1 MRALAVAAMV
11 VAALYVLRL
20 EHGPRP
26 VDVARENQDGNA
38 ESAVRGLAP
47 GSGTTEAAH
56 GLETLAE
63 VEQAQPSVVLPAQGA
78 PGAAFFPE
86 ATVVATW
93 AGPVDEDGY
102 HKVVK
107 TLETDL
113 THPFVRLVE
122 TYAVEGELEVLQ
134 SQVAMVANQLLLQR
148 PENVSEALFLT
159 ALQGAGA
166 IDVKPVGA
174 GYLAT
179 FEARPA
185 EPNALD
191 VFRDRVREAV
201 GTETVVEPNY
211 IRKLI

>member
-1 MRALAVAAMV
+1 MRALVVSMML

-20 EHGPRP
+20 GHGHRP
-26 VDVARENQDGNA
+26 LEVWSENREASA
-38 ESAVRGLAP
+38 ESAARMLAP
-47 GSGTTEAAH
+47 GTGSALAAP

-63 VEQAQPSVVLPAQGA
+63 VEQAQPSVVLPSQGA
-78 PGAAFFPE
+78 PGSAFFPE

-93 AGPVDEDGY
+93 ASPVDEDGY

-148 PENVSEALFLT
+148 PENVSEAFFLS

-166 IDVKPVGA
+166 IEVRPVGA

-179 FEARPA
+179 FEARPT

-191 VFRDRVREAV
+191 FFRDRVREAI
-201 GTETVVEPNY
+201 GTEAVVEPNY